1 MHFIPI
7 CAVIGIL
14 ILAIIAWLMVSGLK
28 IRDLAKAP
36 AIACGRCGH
45 MLADG
50 QMRCPECATVWTD
63 EWLARLKL
71 ARLRSWK
78 IRVGIAIA
86 LLALVLALTSAAFYD
101 AIRAQSLS
109 GVN

>member
-7 CAVIGIL
+7 CGVIGVL

-50 QMRCPECATVWTD
+50 QMRCPECGTEWTN
-63 EWLARLKL
+63 EWLDRLKL
-71 ARLRSWK
+71 ARSRSWK
-78 IRVGIAIA
+78 IRVAIAIA
-86 LLALVLALTSAAFYD
+86 LLILMLALVILGLVA
-101 AIRAQSLS
+101 AIRVQSLS
-109 GVN
+109 GSN